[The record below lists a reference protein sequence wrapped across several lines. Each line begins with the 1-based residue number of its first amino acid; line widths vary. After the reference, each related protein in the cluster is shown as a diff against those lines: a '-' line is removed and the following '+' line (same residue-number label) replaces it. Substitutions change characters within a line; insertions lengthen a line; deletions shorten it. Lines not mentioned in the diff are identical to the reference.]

1 MIWGYCESFAFI
13 CSVNEVPNGRMTPRG
28 VRGNKPIFAD
38 SDPREEKKELDG
50 LKPRTEAR
58 MEHTEDHWDH
68 HNPWQVV
75 ASKALEKD
83 IRHTKNTYIV
93 YIHIGVQ
100 MKFSGTSNSL
110 RENMV
115 MFWYVMYCYVVL
127 LAKTLNLWFD
137 TCLNKLFG
145 NQSWYEISGWSQES
159 RRLMCLG

>member
-1 MIWGYCESFAFI
+1 M
-13 CSVNEVPNGRMTPRG
+13 
-28 VRGNKPIFAD
+28 D

-58 MEHTEDHWDH
+58 MDKFISCQDHLH
-68 HNPWQVV
+68 HLNPWQVV

-100 MKFSGTSNSL
+100 MKFSGRSNSL

-115 MFWYVMYCYVVL
+115 LFWYVM
-127 LAKTLNLWFD
+127 
-137 TCLNKLFG
+137 
-145 NQSWYEISGWSQES
+145 
-159 RRLMCLG
+159 